1 MQRILN
7 LFSLCA
13 VLVTA
18 QIVYGQTDTITILH
32 VNDTHSNLAPIGPRD
47 NNLRASHGG
56 IARAAT
62 VIGMTRQTD
71 SNVLLLHAGD
81 AFIGDLFFNQYFGV
95 PEFQLMASLG
105 FDAMTAG
112 NHEFDLG
119 PGTLLQ
125 SLQAAFPS
133 GGFPF
138 LSANLILPDSTV
150 APLANYIHPYT
161 IKQEGSVK
169 VGIFGMTTPTT
180 NYLSSPSPAVFDTSL
195 VPIASAMVDTLRAHG
210 CTMIILLSHLGNAVD
225 NVIAQYTS
233 GINVIVGGHDHILLK
248 APQCVVNH
256 SGDTTFIVQVGA
268 FYQYMGKLQFTVSA
282 NKVKLLSYKAIP
294 LDSTIAEDPTVAA
307 TVTQLIA
314 GIEATYGPV
323 FSQKIGTA
331 TDFFAEVADS
341 LVCKGSKDTPIGNL
355 VTDAFRDAT
364 GADIAIEAGGSTAQP
379 LYKGPLVG
387 ADVFRVVG
395 YGFNQDNGLGFRL
408 ATFKMTGA
416 SIYAGLEFGVSAIE
430 QDDEYF
436 LQVSG
441 MRYIYDPGLPDSLRI
456 LYVGIGGQ
464 PLDLAKTYT
473 VASNEYTLLTLN
485 FLDSAMGLP
494 ITYTDPHICTDSS
507 EFQILSSYI
516 AKRGTASPI
525 FAGRILSAP
534 VTKVSLKSSLL
545 PAKFFLSQNYPNP
558 FNPATTFR
566 FSVPQAGHVT
576 IKIYDVLG
584 KEVAELVD
592 GQLKAG
598 EYTVTWNAGNF
609 ASGVY
614 FCRMEAGTFISTKK
628 LLLLK

>member
-210 CTMIILLSHLGNAVD
+210 CTMIILLSHLGNTVD
-225 NVIAQYTS
+225 NVIAQFTS

-282 NKVKLLSYKAIP
+282 NRVKLLSYKAIP

-323 FSQKIGTA
+323 YSQKIGYA
-331 TDFFAEVADS
+331 TDNFSEVADS
-341 LVCKGSKDTPIGNL
+341 LTYNGPKDTPIGFL
-355 VTDAFRDAT
+355 VTKAFLDAT
-364 GADIAIEAGGSTAQP
+364 GAEIAIEAGGSTAQP

-395 YGFNQDNGLGFRL
+395 YGFNTDNGLGYRL
-408 ATFKMTGA
+408 AMFKMDGA
-416 SIYAGLEFGVSAIE
+416 SILTGLEFGLSDIE
-430 QDDEYF
+430 ENDENF
-436 LQVSG
+436 LQVAG
-441 MRYIYDPGLPDSLRI
+441 MKYTYNAHQPKFSRVASASVGGKPIDP
-456 LYVGIGGQ
+456 
-464 PLDLAKTYT
+464 AATYT
-473 VASNEYTLLTLN
+473 IASTEFILGIID
-485 FLDSAMGLP
+485 FLRGVEGLD
-494 ITYTDPHICTDSS
+494 ISYSDAHIYSDTS
-507 EFQILSSYI
+507 EFQVLSAYI
-516 AKRGTASPI
+516 AKQGTITPQTANN
-525 FAGRILSAP
+525 ILSP
-534 VTKVSLKSSLL
+534 VRSEGTNGSNIPATFSLSEN
-545 PAKFFLSQNYPNP
+545 FPNP

-592 GQLKAG
+592 GQIKTG